1 MYERICYD
9 NGNVKTGKKLIELH
23 KLCECSRC
31 KNIYYPR
38 KIRNAVTVTVAAENE
53 DGTRNEE
60 GINKAYD
67 FLGKWKCEDASR
79 DLPVQY
85 ARF

>member
-38 KIRNAVTVTVAAENE
+38 EIRNAVVVTVAA
-53 DGTRNEE
+53 E

-67 FLGKWKCEDASR
+67 FLAKWKCEDALR
-79 DLPVQY
+79 VLPVQY
-85 ARF
+85 VRF